1 MDWWVILVT
10 AVVLA
15 MDAFAVSIASGIAIQ
30 RLHLRHA
37 LTIALWFGAFQAIM
51 PILGALGGLELRD
64 TVAAFAK
71 ELACAVLCVVGI
83 KMMVEAIRLK
93 TVETQ
98 RDPLNVAVLF
108 GLSLATSLDALAAG
122 FGFAMV
128 LDSTRIVLAAATI
141 GVVTFV
147 MSFVGVWIGDHGHHV
162 FESKIEFLGGLLL
175 VGLGIKI
182 LLGA

>member
-1 MDWWVILVT
+1 MDWWVIFIT

-30 RLHLRHA
+30 RLRLRHA
-37 LTIALWFGAFQAIM
+37 LIIAFWFGAFQAIM
-51 PILGALGGLELRD
+51 PLLGALGGLELRD
-64 TVAAFAK
+64 TVATFAR
-71 ELACAVLCVVGI
+71 ELACVVLCVVGV
-83 KMMVEAIRLK
+83 KMMVESFRLK
-93 TVETQ
+93 AVENQ

-122 FGFAMV
+122 FGFSMV
-128 LDSTRIVLAAATI
+128 LHPSRIVVVAAVI
-141 GVVTFV
+141 GGVTFA
-147 MSFVGVWIGDHGHHV
+147 MSFMGVWLGGHGKHV

-182 LLGA
+182 LLSA